1 MDAAETTS
9 GAALGRHANAPWH
22 IPLSGWK
29 EIIFRVVSD
38 FLENR
43 ILLTAAGVTFFVL
56 LSLVPTLS
64 AVVTLYGLFNDSN
77 SVLNHIQLLS
87 GFMPPSALDLL
98 NDQLT
103 RLISASNDSLGWTFL
118 LSLVIALWSASAGVK
133 ALFEAMNVAY
143 KEKERRSFIAVNALG
158 LFFTFAGAIVT
169 VVVLTVVLVM
179 PAVLQFFPAFG
190 LDWAVR
196 LGSYAVMLATLAFMV
211 SAFYRWGPSR
221 RQAKWR
227 WIMPGVLI
235 SLVLLAATSVGFS
248 WYVTNFPQHNAAS
261 GSLGAVIGL
270 MTWIWLSSTIVIVGA
285 VLNASIELQTGRDST
300 LGPARPLGSR
310 GAYVADTIAGAPA
323 PNIVQLDG
331 SPSA

>member
-310 GAYVADTIAGAPA
+310 GAYVADTIAGSPT

>member
-179 PAVLQFFPAFG
+179 PAVLQFSPAFG

-235 SLVLLAATSVGFS
+235 SLILLAATSVGFS

-310 GAYVADTIAGAPA
+310 GAYVADTIAGSPA

>member
-1 MDAAETTS
+1 MKAAEMIS
-9 GAALGRHANAPWH
+9 GAAAGRHANAPWH
-22 IPLSGWK
+22 IPLAGWK
-29 EIIFRVVSD
+29 EILLRVVGD

-64 AVVTLYGLFNDSN
+64 AIVTLYGLFNDST

-87 GFMPPSALDLL
+87 GFMPPSALGLL
-98 NDQLT
+98 EEQLT
-103 RLISASNDSLGWTFL
+103 SLISASSDSLGWTFL
-118 LSLVIALWSASAGVK
+118 VSLTIALWSASAGVK

-143 KEKERRSFIAVNALG
+143 KEKEQRSFIAVNALG

-179 PAVLQFFPAFG
+179 PAVLQFFPTFG

-196 LGSYAVMLATLAFMV
+196 VGSFAVMLATLAFMV

-227 WIMPGVLI
+227 WIMPGVI
-235 SLVLLAATSVGFS
+235 TSLLLLTATSAGFS
-248 WYVTNFPQHNAAS
+248 WYVTNFPQQNAAS

-270 MTWIWLSSTIVIVGA
+270 MTWTWLSSTIVITGA

-300 LGPARPLGSR
+300 LGPARPLGAR
-310 GAYVADTIAGAPA
+310 GAYVADTIGNAIPDANA
-323 PNIVQLDG
+323 R
-331 SPSA
+331 

>member
-38 FLENR
+38 FLDNR

-196 LGSYAVMLATLAFMV
+196 LGSYTVMLATLAFMV

-310 GAYVADTIAGAPA
+310 GAYVADTIAGAPT